1 MELSAASTNGTAILY
16 RENFWTGKKA
26 LIINGTPAT
35 KIGKKQFSFTAADG
49 KATFYTV
56 QGSFI
61 SGVKVEISDPKET
74 VVLAQNMWY
83 DWVILVLSLIGILPG
98 VIFCGAVGGFF
109 SALCCFLAAVFNMTI
124 ARSKMNVFNMTIA
137 RSKMNFALRLL
148 LQIVIIAL
156 ANAVWVGLWFVI
168 VVLLLNATQGAA
180 AAAIAAVL

>member
-1 MELSAASTNGTAILY
+1 M
-16 RENFWTGKKA
+16 
-26 LIINGTPAT
+26 
-35 KIGKKQFSFTAADG
+35 
-49 KATFYTV
+49 

-83 DWVILVLSLIGILPG
+83 DWVILVLSLVGILPG

-109 SALCCFLAAVFNMTI
+109 SALCCFLAA
-124 ARSKMNVFNMTIA
+124 VFNMTIA

-168 VVLLLNATQGAA
+168 VVLLLNATQGTA

>member
-1 MELSAASTNGTAILY
+1 MELSAASKNGTAILY
-16 RENFWTGKKA
+16 QENFWTGKKA

-83 DWVILVLSLIGILPG
+83 DWVILVLSLVGILPG

-124 ARSKMNVFNMTIA
+124 ARSKMN
-137 RSKMNFALRLL
+137 FALRLL

-156 ANAVWVGLWFVI
+156 ANAVWVGL
-168 VVLLLNATQGAA
+168 
-180 AAAIAAVL
+180 

>member
-1 MELSAASTNGTAILY
+1 MELSAASKNGTAILY
-16 RENFWTGKKA
+16 QENFWTGKKA

-83 DWVILVLSLIGILPG
+83 DWVILVLSLVGILPG

-109 SALCCFLAAVFNMTI
+109 SALCCFLAAAADRHHR
-124 ARSKMNVFNMTIA
+124 ARQC
-137 RSKMNFALRLL
+137 RLGR
-148 LQIVIIAL
+148 
-156 ANAVWVGLWFVI
+156 AVVRHRR
-168 VVLLLNATQGAA
+168 AA
-180 AAAIAAVL
+180 AQRHAGRGGCGDRSGAVISV

>member
-1 MELSAASTNGTAILY
+1 MELSAASKTGTAILY
-16 RENFWTGKKA
+16 QENFWTGKKA

-83 DWVILVLSLIGILPG
+83 DWVILVLSLVGILPG

-109 SALCCFLAAVFNMTI
+109 SALCCFLAA
-124 ARSKMNVFNMTIA
+124 VFNMTIA